1 MHVLPALR
9 ACLIATLVTIDAA
22 AASQT
27 AQQPPP
33 QQPPPSPQEPTT
45 SVVGAEGKLVSLIF
59 LPADAANVTRR
70 IYVALLDRQPDADS
84 FAASVAELQ
93 KGQLSQRLATIVKS
107 PEFVDRATMH
117 TPTEMVQQIF
127 TGMFDRQP
135 TAAEIKTYLPP
146 VQARQYEQAMVKLI
160 TSTTFRAQ
168 AARDRA
174 ANPAAPPPSPPAA
187 DVAAPPKPAPARPPA
202 TASPAPPAPVVV
214 PPPPPAPVLTPPAT
228 TEAQTPPAAAPTAT
242 PASAPPAAK
251 IPLRPA
257 PFPTARTASLSP
269 TTLVAP
275 PPPLSPE
282 WTRVLTCQEQIV
294 DKVKSDPAQLVL
306 VRFDAAEIS
315 TTTVRGTAVN
325 VFENDR
331 RLSYR
336 CTGAETT
343 LSFLQPAAR
352 NATPQADFPVEE
364 VKACHATVTTLI
376 KRDLRNA
383 DPSFETAGM
392 MPTDTAMAIRGAG
405 VDRSR
410 GGQPQSFRYQC
421 HWDGDHIVGASYR
434 FVDR

>member
-1 MHVLPALR
+1 
-9 ACLIATLVTIDAA
+9 
-22 AASQT
+22 
-27 AQQPPP
+27 
-33 QQPPPSPQEPTT
+33 
-45 SVVGAEGKLVSLIF
+45 VVGAEGKLVSLIF

-127 TGMFDRQP
+127 MGMFDREP

-174 ANPAAPPPSPPAA
+174 ANPAAPPSSPPAA
-187 DVAAPPKPAPARPPA
+187 GVAAPPTPTPGRPA
-202 TASPAPPAPVVV
+202 TASTTPPPAVVV
-214 PPPPPAPVLTPPAT
+214 PPPPPAPVLSPPT
-228 TEAQTPPAAAPTAT
+228 TTQAQTPAAAAAPTPM
-242 PASAPPAAK
+242 PASAPPATK
-251 IPLRPA
+251 VPPRPA
-257 PFPTARTASLSP
+257 PFPTARNASVSP
-269 TTLVAP
+269 ATLVAP
-275 PPPLSPE
+275 PPALSPV
-282 WTRVLTCQEQIV
+282 WTRVLACQEQIV
-294 DKVKSDPAQLVL
+294 DKVRSDPAQLVL

-315 TTTVRGTAVN
+315 NTTVRGTAVN

-336 CTGAETT
+336 CTGAEATV
-343 LSFLQPAAR
+343 SFLQPAPR
-352 NATPQADFPVEE
+352 SATPQADFSFEE
-364 VKACHATVTTLI
+364 VKACHAAVTTLI
-376 KRDLRNA
+376 KGDVRNA

-392 MPTDTAMAIRGAG
+392 MPTDTAMAIRGGG

-410 GGQPQSFRYQC
+410 GGQSQSFRYQC
-421 HWDGDHIVGASYR
+421 HWDGDRIAGASYR
-434 FVDR
+434 FADR

>member
-1 MHVLPALR
+1 MHALPALR

-22 AASQT
+22 AAPQT

-33 QQPPPSPQEPTT
+33 QQPPPSPQEPAT
-45 SVVGAEGKLVSLIF
+45 SVVGSEGKLVSLIF

-70 IYVALLDRQPDADS
+70 IYVALLERQPDAES

-135 TAAEIKTYLPP
+135 TPAEIKTYLPQ
-146 VQARQYEQAMVKLI
+146 VQARQYEPALMKLI
-160 TSTTFRAQ
+160 TSSTFRAQ

-174 ANPAAPPPSPPAA
+174 ANPIPTSVSSPSS
-187 DVAAPPKPAPARPPA
+187 VAAPPTPAPARPPA
-202 TASPAPPAPVVV
+202 TASPTPPAPVVV

-228 TEAQTPPAAAPTAT
+228 TQAQAPPAAAPAPT
-242 PASAPPAAK
+242 ASAPPAAK

-257 PFPTARTASLSP
+257 PFPTARNASVNP
-269 TTLVAP
+269 ATLVAP
-275 PPPLSPE
+275 PPALSPV
-282 WTRVLTCQEQIV
+282 WTRVLACQEQIV
-294 DKVKSDPAQLVL
+294 DKVRSDPAQLVL

-315 TTTVRGTAVN
+315 NTTVRGTAVN

-336 CTGAETT
+336 CTGAEATV
-343 LSFLQPAAR
+343 SFLQPAPR
-352 NATPQADFPVEE
+352 SATPQAEFSEE
-364 VKACHATVTTLI
+364 VKACHAAVTTLI
-376 KRDLRNA
+376 KRDVRNA

-392 MPTDTAMAIRGAG
+392 MPTDTAMAIRGGG

-421 HWDGDHIVGASYR
+421 HWDGDRIAGASYR
-434 FVDR
+434 FADR